1 MKIWLWRAE
10 FKYEAQ
16 LFCRNCFVNKKYK
29 LQNRIL
35 IVVNSAWNVV
45 NFRLGL
51 IEGLESQGYHPIVAA
66 PSDIDLS
73 SIKALG
79 CEFHNVGV
87 QPQSLNPLNDLGFML
102 ELFFLMRKTNVVAC
116 LFFTAKPNIFGGFCA
131 SLWGLHF
138 INNISGLGSIFIENG
153 LLSKVLVFLYKLA
166 LKRSSCVF
174 FQNQDDRELFL
185 QKKIVKFEQTQ
196 LLPGSGVNLQK
207 FQPSGKSRD
216 MDQTPFSFVLIAR
229 LIKDKG
235 VVEYIEASK
244 LVSKSHPFV
253 QFKLLGFLGVQN
265 PTAISTEQMSEWEKL
280 PFIHYSGSTEDVR
293 PFIEESDCVVLP
305 SYREG
310 TPKVL
315 LEAAAMGK
323 PIITTDVPG
332 CREVVEDQLTGFLCE
347 VKSAQDLAQKMC
359 QMIELS
365 VEQRA
370 KMGRLGR
377 LKIEKQFSEKIVV
390 DRYLEVIRSFK

>member
-1 MKIWLWRAE
+1 M
-10 FKYEAQ
+10 
-16 LFCRNCFVNKKYK
+16 
-29 LQNRIL
+29 
-35 IVVNSAWNVV
+35 
-45 NFRLGL
+45 GL
-51 IEGLESQGYHPIVAA
+51 IEGLQSQGFKLILAA

-73 SIKALG
+73 PIKTLG
-79 CEFHNVGV
+79 CEFYNVGV
-87 QPQSLNPLNDLGFML
+87 RPQSLNPLNDLCLMV
-102 ELFFLMRKTNVVAC
+102 ELFFLMRKTNVAAC
-116 LFFTAKPNIFGGFCA
+116 LFFTAKPNIFGGLCA
-131 SLWGLHF
+131 SLLGLHF

-153 LLSKVLVFLYKLA
+153 LLSKVLVLLYKLA

-174 FQNQDDRELFL
+174 FQNQDDRDLFL

-207 FQPSGKSRD
+207 FQPSRKSRD

-253 QFKLLGFLGVQN
+253 QFKILGFLGVQN
-265 PTAISTEQMSEWEKL
+265 PTAISVEQMNEWQKL
-280 PFIHYSGSTEDVR
+280 THIHYVGSAEDVR
-293 PFIEESDCVVLP
+293 SFIEESDCVVLP

-323 PIITTDVPG
+323 PLVTTNVPG
-332 CREVVEDQLTGFLCE
+332 CKEVVEDQLTGFLCE
-347 VKSAQDLAQKMC
+347 VRSVQDLAQKMC

-365 VEQRA
+365 VEERA
-370 KMGRLGR
+370 QMGRLGR
-377 LKIEKQFSEKIVV
+377 IKMEKQFSEKIIV
-390 DRYLEVIRSFK
+390 DRYLEVIKSLK